1 MKNFMKHNFNIKK
14 IAIACFVPP
23 GTGAPVHTNRP
34 YHGLAFYTE
43 GECIFKFNNGKE
55 LLVSPKSIIYL
66 PKNSNYTVTRSSKN
80 SGCYAINFDLDE
92 ETDFAPFIVKVKNS
106 NYITDCF
113 KSAES
118 AWRHKS
124 SGYEIKCKAELY
136 SIIYSMIKENNME
149 YISSEY
155 AEKIKPAIDY
165 IHHNYTKENISIA
178 ELSQI
183 SSISEVYFRRVF
195 GKVMGISP
203 IRYINNLKIAHAK
216 ELLETQMYS
225 VTKVAELSGFH
236 DESYFSR
243 EFKKNIGI
251 SPSDY
256 AKASRK

>member
-1 MKNFMKHNFNIKK
+1 MKNFIKYNFNIKK

-23 GTGAPVHTNRP
+23 GSGVPVHKNRP
-34 YHGLAFYTE
+34 YHGLAFFTE
-43 GECIFKFNNGKE
+43 GESIFKFDKGKE
-55 LLVSPKSIIYL
+55 LLMSPESIIYL
-66 PKNSNYTVTRSSKN
+66 SKN
-80 SGCYAINFDLDE
+80 SDYTVERIGEGGACYAINFDLDE

-106 NYITDCF
+106 SYITDCF

-118 AWRHKS
+118 IWRHKS

-178 ELSQI
+178 ELSYI
-183 SSISEVYFRRVF
+183 SSMSEVYFRKVF

-203 IRYINNLKIAHAK
+203 IKYINNLKMTHAK

-243 EFKKNIGI
+243 EFKKNVGI
-251 SPSDY
+251 CPSEY
-256 AKASRK
+256 GKNL

>member
-1 MKNFMKHNFNIKK
+1 MKNFIKYNFNIKK

-23 GTGAPVHTNRP
+23 GSGVPVHKNRP
-34 YHGLAFYTE
+34 YHGLAFFAE
-43 GECIFKFNNGKE
+43 GECIFKFDTGKE
-55 LLVSPKSIIYL
+55 LLVSPESIIYL
-66 PKNSNYTVTRSSKN
+66 PKNSDYTVERMSE
-80 SGCYAINFDLDE
+80 SGACYAINFDLDE

-106 NYITDCF
+106 SYITDCF

-118 AWRHKS
+118 IWRHKS

-178 ELSQI
+178 ELSYI
-183 SSISEVYFRRVF
+183 SSMSEVYFRKVF

-203 IRYINNLKIAHAK
+203 IKYINNLKMTHAK

-225 VTKVAELSGFH
+225 VSKVAELSGFH

-251 SPSDY
+251 CPSEY
-256 AKASRK
+256 RKNL

>member
-1 MKNFMKHNFNIKK
+1 MEKFMKNNFNINK
-14 IAIACFVPP
+14 IAVACYVPP
-23 GTGAPVHTNRP
+23 GSGVPVHKNRP
-34 YHGLAFYTE
+34 YHGLVFYAE
-43 GECIFKFNNGKE
+43 GECIFKFDNGKE

-92 ETDFAPFIVKVKNS
+92 ETDFAPFNVKVKNP

-136 SIIYSMIKENNME
+136 SIIYSMIKENSME
-149 YISSEY
+149 YVSGEY

-165 IHHNYTKENISIA
+165 IHHNYTKDNISIA

-203 IRYINNLKIAHAK
+203 IRYINNLKLSHAK

-225 VTKVAELSGFH
+225 VSMIAELSGFH

-243 EFKKNIGI
+243 EFKKHLGI
-251 SPSDY
+251 SPSEY
-256 AKASRK
+256 AKASRQ

>member
-1 MKNFMKHNFNIKK
+1 MKNFMEHNFNIKK

-23 GTGAPVHTNRP
+23 GSGALVHKNRP
-34 YHGLAFYTE
+34 YHGLVFYAE
-43 GECIFKFNNGKE
+43 GECTFKFDNGKE
-55 LLVSPKSIIYL
+55 LSASPKSIIYL
-66 PKNSNYTVTRSSKN
+66 PKNSNYTVTRSNKS

-92 ETDFAPFIVKVKNS
+92 ETDFAPFIVKVKNP

-113 KSAES
+113 KLAES

-136 SIIYSMIKENNME
+136 SIIYNMIKENNME
-149 YISSEY
+149 YVSGEY

-165 IHHNYTKENISIA
+165 IHHNYTKDNISIA
-178 ELSQI
+178 ELSHI
-183 SSISEVYFRRVF
+183 SSMSEVYFRRVF

-203 IRYINNLKIAHAK
+203 IRYINNLKLSHAK

-225 VTKVAELSGFH
+225 VSKVAELSGFH

-243 EFKKNIGI
+243 EFKKHFNAT
-251 SPSDY
+251 PSEFI
-256 AKASRK
+256 KASRK

>member
-1 MKNFMKHNFNIKK
+1 MEHNLNIKK

-23 GTGAPVHTNRP
+23 GSGAPVHKNRP
-34 YHGLAFYTE
+34 YHGLAFYAE
-43 GECIFKFNNGKE
+43 GECIFKFDNGKE
-55 LLVSPKSIIYL
+55 LLVSPESIIYL
-66 PKNSNYTVTRSSKN
+66 PKNSNYTVEKISE
-80 SGCYAINFDLDE
+80 SGVCYAINFDLDE

-106 NYITDCF
+106 SYITDCF

-136 SIIYSMIKENNME
+136 SIIYSMIKENRME

-165 IHHNYTKENISIA
+165 IHHNYTKDNISIA

-225 VTKVAELSGFH
+225 VSKVAECSGFH

-243 EFKKNIGI
+243 EFKKHLGI
-251 SPSDY
+251 SPSEY